1 MDMRNIRTFL
11 RVVDLESFTKAAE
24 ELNYAQSTVTTQ
36 ILQMERELGFSLFD
50 RIGKK
55 IYLSSLGREFLVYA
69 NEISHIMSQVGILGK
84 GENEM
89 TGTLRVGVLESLL
102 FHTMLDVIQE
112 YNERYPNIHV
122 EIKIGQ
128 VSELMELIKQNQLDM
143 VYISSNLIED
153 SKLHCC
159 YLHCCYKREERIIFV
174 TGPGHELANKKLVPL
189 AEVLSYPLIV
199 TERSGTCYDRLSELT
214 SIRNLELH
222 HFLMIDN
229 TKAITELLQK
239 GVGISFLPE
248 YSVRRHIENGELTS
262 VDADIEPQIYFSQ
275 ILYHKSKWI
284 APYVEGMISVIR
296 KLHPEKDA

>member
-50 RIGKK
+50 RLGKK
-55 IYLSSLGREFLVYA
+55 IYLSSLGREFLTYA
-69 NEISHIMSQVGILGK
+69 NDISHIMLQVGILGK
-84 GENEM
+84 SENEM

-112 YNERYPNIHV
+112 YNERYPNIYV
-122 EIKIGQ
+122 EIKMGQ
-128 VSELMELIKQNQLDM
+128 VSELMELLKQNQLDM
-143 VYISSNLIED
+143 IYISGNLIED
-153 SKLHCC
+153 SRLHCC

-174 TGPGHELANKKLVPL
+174 TSPWHALAVKKLAPL
-189 AEVLSYPLIV
+189 ADVLSYPLIV
-199 TERSGTCYDRLSELT
+199 TERSGTCYSKLSELAT
-214 SIRNLELH
+214 AHDLELR

-229 TKAITELLQK
+229 TKAIAELLRK
-239 GVGISFLPE
+239 GVGVSFLPE
-248 YSVRRHIENGELTS
+248 YSVRRHIENGELAG
-262 VDADIEPQIYFSQ
+262 VDADIEPQIYHSQ

-284 APYVEGMISVIR
+284 APYTEGLIAIIR
-296 KLHPEKDA
+296 KMYPEEAA